1 MSKVKRPT
9 IDEGKKKVI
18 LTRLFGD
25 NYCQH
30 PEKSDKYLGYL
41 DGIVVEVYFC
51 DFICYVSQITTKYG
65 AVKFGNLAM
74 NKFFATR
81 GLRCFTE
88 ERINFDRET
97 CAHVFYDNDGISF
110 YFWYRNN
117 KENAA

>member
-30 PEKSDKYLGYL
+30 PEKEDMYLGYIN
-41 DGIVVEVYFC
+41 DAISEVSFYGTFC
-51 DFICYVSQITTKYG
+51 SVTEKEDKFGK
-65 AVKFGNLAM
+65 VKFGNLVT

-81 GLRCFTE
+81 GLRCSTD
-88 ERINFDRET
+88 ERIGFDKET
-97 CAHVFYDNDGISF
+97 CAHVACFRECVSF
-110 YFWYRNN
+110 YFWYR
-117 KENAA
+117 KS